1 MGLFQKY
8 AELTY
13 DEVYQAYIDVARE
26 NNSHHAIELKNELE
40 HRKAHG
46 ESPSVRNDSDI
57 PDIDAVLQGQVQPE
71 LLTLPLQ
78 FSGKTSEYF
87 RIWIVNLC
95 LTLVTFGLF
104 SAWAKVR
111 KKRYFYSHTLIAD
124 TPFQY
129 LGQPIPILKGRL
141 VAVAGFGLYYI
152 SSHFVTSLLPFV
164 LAAGL
169 VAAPWVL
176 VRSAAFN
183 ARYSAFRNMTF
194 HLDAGYVDA
203 AKAIYAGG
211 IVPAFVIAMI
221 FDGFNQPVI
230 LTIVTIG
237 FGISFPWLICRL
249 KRFIVTHTS
258 FGGIKG
264 EFTARGGQFFAI
276 YFKSALI
283 GIAAS
288 IPISFIIVLFVYTLS
303 SNMWFVTYLVAVP
316 MYAGYVLGFAFV
328 RARSTNLVW
337 GHTRLGPLRFQSTL
351 AFKDLAGLYLTN
363 ALGIIASCGLA
374 IPWAVMRTLKYRV
387 AHLSVQ
393 QDGSL
398 ARFAGSDRAEVEA
411 IGAETLDIFDWDFSL

>member
-8 AELTY
+8 ADLTY
-13 DEVYQAYIDVARE
+13 DEVYKAYIDVARE

-46 ESPSVRNDSDI
+46 EISSVRIGSDI
-57 PDIDAVLQGQVQPE
+57 PDIDAVLQGQVQTE

-78 FSGKTSEYF
+78 FNGKTSEYF

-95 LTLVTFGLF
+95 LTLLTFGLF

-152 SSHFVTSLLPFV
+152 SSHFITSLLPFV

-169 VAAPWVL
+169 VVAPWVL

-194 HLDAGYVDA
+194 HLDAGYRDA
-203 AKAIYAGG
+203 AKTIYAGG
-211 IVPAFVIAMI
+211 IVPAFVVALI
-221 FDGFNQPVI
+221 FDGFGQPFI
-230 LTIVTIG
+230 LAIVSIG
-237 FGISFPWLICRL
+237 FGIYFPWLICRL

-258 FGGIKG
+258 FGSIKG

-283 GIAAS
+283 GIAVS
-288 IPISFIIVLFVYTLS
+288 IPISIFMVMFLSRLS
-303 SNMWFVTYLVAVP
+303 SNMWIVSYLVVLP
-316 MYAGYVLGFAFV
+316 VYTGYVLGFAYV

-337 GHTRLGPLRFQSTL
+337 SHTRLGPVRFQSTL
-351 AFKDLAGLYLTN
+351 AFKDLAWLYLTN

-374 IPWAVMRTLKYRV
+374 IPWAVMRTMKYRV
-387 AHLSVQ
+387 DHLSVQ
-393 QDGSL
+393 HDGSL
-398 ARFAGSDRAEVEA
+398 ARFVGSDRSAVEA